1 MFSYSTNWMG
11 PVSTDWYSKNGLVKQ
26 VVKTCDSEVVRDLLR
41 MTTHPNIKIG
51 DTYEDEEVS
60 AYFATG
66 RIDVR
71 DSTKLGYDGW
81 HELSLPLMH
90 GEDWNSFSRWL
101 EDFITEE
108 LWELEGIVAQYEQD
122 TGKVIRWWKD

>member
-11 PVSTDWYSKNGLVKQ
+11 PVSLDWYKERGLTEMVTHTLQSKMLQN
-26 VVKTCDSEVVRDLLR
+26 TLR
-41 MTTHPNIKIG
+41 ERGFDIEIG
-51 DTYEDEEVS
+51 DTYELEEVS
-60 AYFATG
+60 TYFATG
-66 RIDVR
+66 RIDIR
-71 DSTKLGYDGW
+71 DSTKPGYDGW

-90 GEDWNSFSRWL
+90 GEDWNDFSRWL

-108 LWELEGIVAQYEQD
+108 LWELEGIVAQYEQE